1 MLLDFIINKDSISI
15 PIADPFRADL
25 DAVLGQINGFAS
37 SKGTDLSGLDI
48 RGLIP
53 RMIKGIA
60 GCENGC
66 PSNAKELVSRGVK
79 NFELKYIEGG
89 ILSAQATA
97 GAENQIFLK
106 MFPDF

>member
-1 MLLDFIINKDSISI
+1 MLLDVTINKDAVSI

-25 DAVLGQINGFAS
+25 DGILGQIGRFAT
-37 SKGTDLSGLDI
+37 SKGTDLTGLDI

-66 PSNAKELVSRGVK
+66 PANAKELVSRGAK
-79 NFELKYIEGG
+79 DFELQYIEGG
-89 ILSAQATA
+89 ILSARATI
-97 GAENQIFLK
+97 GDDQQIFLK